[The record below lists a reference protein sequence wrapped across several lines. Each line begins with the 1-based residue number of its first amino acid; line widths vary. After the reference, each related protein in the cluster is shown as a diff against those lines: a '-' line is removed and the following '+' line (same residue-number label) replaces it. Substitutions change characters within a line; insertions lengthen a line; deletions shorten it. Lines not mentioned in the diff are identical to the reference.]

1 MRFSIV
7 LGGVFLTLSFLSC
20 QRPVTGESATPR
32 AFSVNPAILMEA
44 RERIRGN
51 DPRWIR
57 SAGYIRAKA
66 DQALEVSPLS
76 VMDDEYIAPSG
87 DEHDFLCPA
96 PLWWPDTDQEDGLPY
111 VWNREGKINPE
122 YYEIGD
128 QSAFERMASAVQNL
142 ALGYYLFGQ
151 ENYAEHASRLLRTW
165 FLNPPTR
172 MNPNLNHAWFERGR
186 NEGTSFG
193 IKSMEQIPYVID
205 AVGLL
210 APSDAWTNG
219 DLADMT
225 EWVAAYLE
233 WLTES
238 DMGRDAKRIWN
249 RFGTAYD
256 VQVVTCALFLN
267 QELFARRVVEA
278 SKEERINRHI
288 RRDGRQPYALEREI
302 TFSNSVE
309 SVGYL
314 FQLATMAE
322 RLGIDLWNYTGSG
335 GGSIRKALDF
345 VAPYADPAR
354 TWPYILEVRRP
365 LLVPLLLQGS
375 VAYDDDE
382 YSRLLRK
389 LPREDIPVH
398 TAYVLYSPWHE
409 QRQDTLN
416 TSMFVLKHDVL
427 AGAKGAI
434 AAGDTSYDLAMRIL
448 LEEAEK
454 ALAVEAASV
463 MEKALTPPS
472 GDKHDFMSIGGYY
485 WPDPTQPDGMP
496 WIYRDGKVN
505 PDRVKYG
512 DQVKLGRMAGGVWKL
527 GLAYHMTGEE
537 KYARHA
543 ARLLRVWFL
552 DPATRMK
559 PNLRY
564 SHAQPGVFEGSYYGI
579 IHLGF
584 VPLFID
590 GLGMLKASSSWTEED
605 HSRMVE
611 WVVQFLAWMIND
623 EDAQE
628 AGRVWNNHGTNYD
641 QAVVSFALFTGRR
654 GLARRILEKCKKERV
669 DRQIRPD
676 GRLPYE
682 LERNRAIGYT
692 AATVSK
698 FLDLAT
704 MGECLGVDLWNYKS
718 PDGSGIREA
727 IDFLAPYAD
736 PAAEWPYT
744 DYDVQRYGLK
754 PFSRLRSLLQRAA
767 LAYEDQRYGTFA
779 EMTPMDEDLFRNR
792 DLPFLFYPYAAKDF

>member
-1 MRFSIV
+1 MD
-7 LGGVFLTLSFLSC
+7 
-20 QRPVTGESATPR
+20 
-32 AFSVNPAILMEA
+32 A
-44 RERIRGN
+44 RERVKAN
-51 DPRWIR
+51 DPVWVR
-57 SAGYIRAKA
+57 SAGYVRAKA
-66 DQALEVSPLS
+66 DQALGIRPVS

-87 DEHDFLCPA
+87 DKHDFLCPA
-96 PLWWPDTDQEDGLPY
+96 PLWWPDADQENGLPY
-111 VWNREGKINPE
+111 FWNREGEINPE

-128 QSAFERMASAVQNL
+128 QVAFERMATALQNL
-142 ALGYYLFGQ
+142 ALGYYLFG
-151 ENYAEHASRLLRTW
+151 EEKYAEHASLLLRTW
-165 FLNPPTR
+165 FLDPPTR

-193 IKSMEQIPYVID
+193 IKSMEKLPYVID

-210 APSDAWTNG
+210 ASSDVWTNS
-219 DLADMT
+219 DQADMT

-233 WLTES
+233 WLTDS
-238 DMGRDAKRIWN
+238 DMGRDAKMIWN
-249 RFGTAYD
+249 RFGTVYD

-267 QELFARRVVEA
+267 QELLARRVVEA
-278 SKEERINRHI
+278 SKDERIKRHI
-288 RRDGRQPYALEREI
+288 RRDGRQPYELEREI

-322 RLGIDLWNYTGSG
+322 RLGIDLWNHTAVG

-345 VAPYADPAR
+345 VAPYADSTR
-354 TWPYILEVRRP
+354 VWPYILEVRPP

-382 YSRLLRK
+382 YGRLLRR
-389 LPREDIPVH
+389 LPREDVPVH
-398 TAYVLYSPWHE
+398 TSYVLYSPWHK
-409 QRQDTLN
+409 QQQDTLS
-416 TSMFVLKHDVL
+416 TSMFVLKKDILV
-427 AGAKGAI
+427 GAKGAI
-434 AAGDTSYDLAMRIL
+434 AGGDTSYDLAMRIL
-448 LEEAEK
+448 RKEAEQ
-454 ALAVEAASV
+454 ALSVRAASV

-485 WPDPTQPDGMP
+485 WPDPTKPDGMP

-505 PDRVKYG
+505 PDRVRYG
-512 DQVKLGRMAGGVWKL
+512 DHIKFAKMAGAVWKL

-537 KYARHA
+537 EYARHA
-543 ARLLRVWFL
+543 TSLLRVWFL

-579 IHLGF
+579 IHLGIM
-584 VPLFID
+584 PLFID
-590 GLGMLKASSSWTEED
+590 CLGMLVPSSSWTEKD
-605 HSRMVE
+605 HSRMVD
-611 WVVQFLAWMIND
+611 WFVQFLDWMLND

-628 AGRVWNNHGTNYD
+628 ARRVWNNHGTNYD
-641 QAVVSFALFTGRR
+641 QAAVSFALFAGRR
-654 GLARRILEKCKKERV
+654 GLARRILEECTKERV

-692 AATVSK
+692 AATVAK

-704 MGECLGVDLWNYKS
+704 MGEILGVDLWNYAS
-718 PDGSGIREA
+718 PDGSSIQRA

-736 PAAEWPYT
+736 PAAEWPFT
-744 DYDVQRYGLK
+744 DYDVQRYGVK
-754 PFSRLRSLLQRAA
+754 PFSRLRSLLQRAS
-767 LAYEDQRYGTFA
+767 LAYDDQRYGALA
-779 EMTPMDEDLFRNR
+779 EMTPIDEDLLKNQ
-792 DLPFLFYPYAAKDF
+792 DLPFLFYPYAAKGL